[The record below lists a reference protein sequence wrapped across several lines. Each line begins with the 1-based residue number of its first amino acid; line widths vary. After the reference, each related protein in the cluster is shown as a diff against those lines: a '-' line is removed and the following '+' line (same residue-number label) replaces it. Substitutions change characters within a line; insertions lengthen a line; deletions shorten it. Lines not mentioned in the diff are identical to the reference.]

1 MKIKRFVAA
10 TMRQAL
16 AQVREEQ
23 GPDAVILS
31 NRRID
36 GGIELITAVDYDETL
51 IEEAL
56 KRTRPEP
63 APAAVPEPV
72 APPAPAATTP
82 ARRPSTAE
90 RARAL
95 LERATASA
103 TRTREP
109 VAPSVPAAATAAA
122 VAAAAMMDAD
132 RAPRAASPARRAA
145 APEIDLGFDEI
156 EDDVIDVAPM
166 RATPPARREAP
177 PAAREA
183 TPSKA
188 PPAPAVRVESP
199 PRPDAPATSRRESAP
214 PAPMPVRD
222 LAATP
227 ERDETDA
234 RPRIVWSQDPEV
246 IAMRREV
253 EGLRQLL
260 QDQLSSLAWSDRLRR
275 EPVRAGVLRD
285 LSRLGLAPDVARA
298 LAERV
303 PTDATAG
310 ESFRLPLALL
320 MKHVPTVDDRLLS
333 AGGTFAVVGPT
344 GVGKTTTIAKLAA
357 RFALA
362 HGAHRVALVSLD
374 HYRIGARDQL
384 LTFARILG
392 VPMHVATNARELGAV
407 LKQLGDRKLVLID
420 TAGMSPRDERL
431 GAQFATLAAPG
442 SPRPIRTLLT
452 LAANGDH
459 LALDEIARSYAP
471 VKPEAVLLTKLDE
484 AASFGP
490 ALSVALRRALP
501 LAHLCDGQRVPQ
513 DLHAAPAKRVWLVKK
528 AVKLARGAEA
538 RTGIDERYLAMHF
551 GKVARHG

>member
-63 APAAVPEPV
+63 APAAAPEPV
-72 APPAPAATTP
+72 APPAPAATSAP
-82 ARRPSTAE
+82 AAPRRPSTAE

-95 LERATASA
+95 IERATASS
-103 TRTREP
+103 TRSPEP
-109 VAPSVPAAATAAA
+109 VAPSVPAAAATAAA
-122 VAAAAMMDAD
+122 MVGAD
-132 RAPRAASPARRAA
+132 RVVRAASSARRAA
-145 APEIDLGFDEI
+145 APEIDLGLDEI
-156 EDDVIDVAPM
+156 DDDVVDVAPV
-166 RATPPARREAP
+166 RAAPPARREAP
-177 PAAREA
+177 PPARAA
-183 TPSKA
+183 TPSKTR
-188 PPAPAVRVESP
+188 PAPAVRTEARS
-199 PRPDAPATSRRESAP
+199 RPDAPATPRRDAP
-214 PAPMPVRD
+214 PAPVRD
-222 LAATP
+222 LAAAP
-227 ERDETDA
+227 ERAETDA

-303 PTDATAG
+303 PADATAG

-362 HGAHRVALVSLD
+362 HGAHQVALVSLD

-471 VKPEAVLLTKLDE
+471 AKPEAVLLTKLDE

-513 DLHAAPAKRVWLVKK
+513 DLHAAPAKRVWLVRQ

-538 RTGIDERYLAMHF
+538 RSGIDEQYLATHF

>member
-56 KRTRPEP
+56 KRTRPEAAPPPAPPVAVAVPPAPPATVARRASAGDMARALIDRATSATTRPPARPAPALQIDAGEDLVDDVVAVAPTRRAAPAIRAQAAPAAARASAPDANRARVAEKATPATSPAAPAVRAPNAAP
-63 APAAVPEPV
+63 APAAR
-72 APPAPAATTP
+72 ASAAPAA
-82 ARRPSTAE
+82 
-90 RARAL
+90 
-95 LERATASA
+95 
-103 TRTREP
+103 RT
-109 VAPSVPAAATAAA
+109 VPAPEPAA
-122 VAAAAMMDAD
+122 
-132 RAPRAASPARRAA
+132 
-145 APEIDLGFDEI
+145 
-156 EDDVIDVAPM
+156 
-166 RATPPARREAP
+166 RATPNA
-177 PAAREA
+177 
-183 TPSKA
+183 
-188 PPAPAVRVESP
+188 
-199 PRPDAPATSRRESAP
+199 DA
-214 PAPMPVRD
+214 
-222 LAATP
+222 
-227 ERDETDA
+227 DA
-234 RPRIVWSQDPEV
+234 RPRIVWSQDPDA

-253 EGLRQLL
+253 EALRQLL

-275 EPVRAGVLRD
+275 EPVRAAVLRD

-303 PTDATAG
+303 PADANAG

-320 MKHVPTVDDRLLS
+320 MKHVPTVDDGLL
-333 AGGTFAVVGPT
+333 AKGGTFAVVGPT

-362 HGAHRVALVSLD
+362 HGAHQVALVSLD

-392 VPMHVATNARELGAV
+392 VPMHVATNARELGGV
-407 LKQLGDRKLVLID
+407 LKTLADRRLVLID

-431 GAQFATLAAPG
+431 ASQFATLAAPG

-452 LAANGDH
+452 LAANAEHG
-459 LALDEIARSYAP
+459 ALDEIARSYAP
-471 VKPEAVLLTKLDE
+471 AKPEAVLLTKLDE

-501 LAHLCDGQRVPQ
+501 IAHLCDGQRVPQ
-513 DLHAAPAKRVWLVKK
+513 DLHAAPAKRVWLVKN
-528 AVKLARGAEA
+528 ALKLAERARE
-538 RTGIDERYLAMHF
+538 RTGVDEQYLATHF
-551 GKVARHG
+551 GRVASHG